1 MPDLKKARSTV
12 TVSPIFGTVT
22 NIRRRKSMEIQDRQS
37 KRSTNDSVTVAKP
50 RKYLTTPEVEKLITA
65 ASSNRHAHRD
75 QTALLLAYRH
85 GLRSSEL
92 VSLRWDD
99 IDFAVGRIHV
109 RRTKGGLPTVHPIGA
124 RELRALRK
132 LRRIT
137 QSSTYLFLN
146 ERKSPWDVAGYQRMV
161 ARTAKKAKFP
171 FAVSSHALRHS
182 CGFKLASDGQDTRAI
197 SHYLGHKSLARTA
210 VYTALAPHRF
220 KDFWRD

>member
-1 MPDLKKARSTV
+1 
-12 TVSPIFGTVT
+12 
-22 NIRRRKSMEIQDRQS
+22 MEIQDRQS

-50 RKYLTTPEVEKLITA
+50 RKYLTTTEVEKLITA
-65 ASSNRHAHRD
+65 ASSNRYAQRD

-99 IDFAVGRIHV
+99 IDLAVGRIYV

-132 LRRIT
+132 LRRST
-137 QSSTYLFLN
+137 QSSIYLFLN
-146 ERKSPWDVAGYQRMV
+146 ERGSPWDVAGYQRMV
-161 ARTAKKAKFP
+161 ARTASRAKFP
-171 FAVSSHALRHS
+171 FSVSSHALRHS

-197 SHYLGHKSLARTA
+197 SHYLGRKSLSSTA
-210 VYTALAPHRF
+210 IYTALAPDRF
-220 KDFWRD
+220 RDFWGD